1 MNDYCGLSSSATR
14 ATAKLRRQ
22 TERATRREGYVWDV
36 HQVRASSRRY
46 SVDSNRH
53 DVRSSSQHQVTRAH
67 VARDYTRFD
76 GPAGLPTSHAFV
88 SAGFGCDEKTQ
99 KTRRGQTRRR
109 RRARARNRPKS
120 ESHRPCETC
129 PSRLK
134 VVNTKVQLRH
144 LIIGHIIFIHERRT
158 AAGEPRGRGDGLG
171 GCAPVQS
178 PVGWNARGVDGED
191 RGCAG
196 ETAFDRRSA
205 ARDRGSARGDGE
217 VRGQRRRR
225 HPHSGMWP
233 GWARAR
239 GEVRGGRDRGSV
251 GCIVSSTDGDRLQT
265 RGVRKTVNKVIIAS
279 SSPKNPRRARARATW
294 GGRRRRT

>member
-1 MNDYCGLSSSATR
+1 MKKGRGRD
-14 ATAKLRRQ
+14 
-22 TERATRREGYVWDV
+22 EGKRVE
-36 HQVRASSRRY
+36 
-46 SVDSNRH
+46 
-53 DVRSSSQHQVTRAH
+53 
-67 VARDYTRFD
+67 
-76 GPAGLPTSHAFV
+76 L
-88 SAGFGCDEKTQ
+88 
-99 KTRRGQTRRR
+99 
-109 RRARARNRPKS
+109 RRARARNQPKS

-205 ARDRGSARGDGE
+205 ARDRGSARGDGGGGSRSE
-217 VRGQRRRR
+217 TKASSSFRDVA
-225 HPHSGMWP
+225 

>member
-1 MNDYCGLSSSATR
+1 MSRVTTPGL
-14 ATAKLRRQ
+14 TARRVSPRVTHSFPPALAAMKKGRGRDEGKRVDVDALARE
-22 TERATRREGYVWDV
+22 TERE
-36 HQVRASSRRY
+36 
-46 SVDSNRH
+46 N
-53 DVRSSSQHQVTRAH
+53 
-67 VARDYTRFD
+67 
-76 GPAGLPTSHAFV
+76 
-88 SAGFGCDEKTQ
+88 
-99 KTRRGQTRRR
+99 
-109 RRARARNRPKS
+109 

-129 PSRLK
+129 PSRLN

-225 HPHSGMWP
+225 HPRSG
-233 GWARAR
+233 
-239 GEVRGGRDRGSV
+239 
-251 GCIVSSTDGDRLQT
+251 SS
-265 RGVRKTVNKVIIAS
+265 RGVIGLGARSGEDVIEAQWV
-279 SSPKNPRRARARATW
+279 A
-294 GGRRRRT
+294 